1 MMIMAAIAGP
11 HRAGL
16 LAYTGNGVEAENYFN
31 GIRLVQTVKVGS
43 SVQDRVLRQRCNLIR
58 LAGLSGSCVQSARQ
72 WFRVTAFSE
81 DGLAI
86 DRALEAVDES
96 SGVTMKVKFQLQ
108 RECQFGQQFKV
119 VGSGSHFGDWDPS
132 AALPLNWSEGHL
144 WTTEVDIPKDRKFE
158 WKYILVSTEGEET
171 EWQSGPNHVLET
183 VPGASSLLVS
193 IPWERIPHSADS
205 TSDQFQEVQ
214 RCEHLEGQDTASDT
228 EDLDA
233 IGKDSKVNTSVE
245 KLTEAAASA
254 AGDVLKAGI
263 KAATIVAAS
272 LDATPVEELL
282 GLAEHADG
290 SLLFSFS
297 GSTTTADA
305 AAQPTIQQIESA
317 NVNVPTQT
325 LTPAALPQRHPSS
338 FQKKS
343 PIPAARS
350 RRTASK
356 AEADTAEL
364 VAAEDKETPVDSTV
378 SSISARPERHAS
390 SFSRKSP
397 IPKNRERS
405 SVSSSKRQS
414 SAEATPVAKA
424 PSKSKF
430 TTRSPISRN
439 QNSSRATRSEKK
451 KSHSSEVAPAEL
463 VSPSKTA
470 SADTEVA
477 ESEALEHGAVSKDLS
492 SYKLSELR
500 SMAKAK
506 GLKGYSKLKKG
517 ELVKLIAASDVSSE
531 I

>member
-272 LDATPVEELL
+272 LDATPVEE
-282 GLAEHADG
+282 HADG

>member
-1 MMIMAAIAGP
+1 MIMAAIAGP

-272 LDATPVEELL
+272 LDATPVEEVR
-282 GLAEHADG
+282 GD
-290 SLLFSFS
+290 SKK
-297 GSTTTADA
+297 TT
-305 AAQPTIQQIESA
+305 I
-317 NVNVPTQT
+317 
-325 LTPAALPQRHPSS
+325 
-338 FQKKS
+338 
-343 PIPAARS
+343 
-350 RRTASK
+350 
-356 AEADTAEL
+356 
-364 VAAEDKETPVDSTV
+364 
-378 SSISARPERHAS
+378 
-390 SFSRKSP
+390 
-397 IPKNRERS
+397 
-405 SVSSSKRQS
+405 
-414 SAEATPVAKA
+414 
-424 PSKSKF
+424 
-430 TTRSPISRN
+430 
-439 QNSSRATRSEKK
+439 
-451 KSHSSEVAPAEL
+451 
-463 VSPSKTA
+463 
-470 SADTEVA
+470 
-477 ESEALEHGAVSKDLS
+477 
-492 SYKLSELR
+492 
-500 SMAKAK
+500 
-506 GLKGYSKLKKG
+506 
-517 ELVKLIAASDVSSE
+517 
-531 I
+531 